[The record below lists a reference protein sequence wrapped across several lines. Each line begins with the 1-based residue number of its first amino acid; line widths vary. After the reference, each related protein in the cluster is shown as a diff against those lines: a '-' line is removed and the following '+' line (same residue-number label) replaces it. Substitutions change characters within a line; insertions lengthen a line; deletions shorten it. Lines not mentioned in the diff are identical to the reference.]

1 MSELDPAALA
11 RTVAD
16 CPWMYPGYAQYYPL
30 EQAASRIHVVDL
42 GRQVVPGLLQTA
54 AYAEHIDADPV
65 FGNQTPVS
73 AEQLAAQVRLR
84 MGRQEVLRRLREPA
98 QIILGET
105 ALRHVPYT
113 ASPTDMGL
121 QIKHIAD
128 ATESGLV
135 RVRVLPSRSSANG
148 SDYRG
153 NLVTWLDM
161 DDERNN
167 VIYLDSV
174 SNIGRIV
181 GDQEPEFDTLST
193 LMDRA
198 MEEALDANQSM
209 DLLRRIQEGFL
220 VQE

>member
-1 MSELDPAALA
+1 
-11 RTVAD
+11 
-16 CPWMYPGYAQYYPL
+16 
-30 EQAASRIHVVDL
+30 
-42 GRQVVPGLLQTA
+42 
-54 AYAEHIDADPV
+54 
-65 FGNQTPVS
+65 
-73 AEQLAAQVRLR
+73 
-84 MGRQEVLRRLREPA
+84 
-98 QIILGET
+98 LGET

>member
-1 MSELDPAALA
+1 
-11 RTVAD
+11 
-16 CPWMYPGYAQYYPL
+16 
-30 EQAASRIHVVDL
+30 
-42 GRQVVPGLLQTA
+42 
-54 AYAEHIDADPV
+54 
-65 FGNQTPVS
+65 
-73 AEQLAAQVRLR
+73 
-84 MGRQEVLRRLREPA
+84 
-98 QIILGET
+98 
-105 ALRHVPYT
+105 
-113 ASPTDMGL
+113 
-121 QIKHIAD
+121 
-128 ATESGLV
+128 
-135 RVRVLPSRSSANG
+135 
-148 SDYRG
+148 
-153 NLVTWLDM
+153 M